1 MTPITAMERRC
12 RRTWRAIASRA
23 GEGEN
28 VERFMMLC
36 YPRVFGYVFNPLT
49 VYFGLDHRGQIR
61 LVIYEVSNTFG
72 ERMSYVLRASASSSG
87 HVDQDCR
94 KEFHVSP
101 FNKAGGIYRFR
112 VSPIGD
118 ILKVAIRLEENDR
131 TLMTA
136 YFDARKIELTDAAL
150 MARVARTGWMTVKVI
165 AAIHLEAA
173 KLWLKGLR
181 LHPRPRP
188 PEPPISYEGR

>member
-1 MTPITAMERRC
+1 MFPRSTKPAEFTGFAFPPLAIFSRLQFD
-12 RRTWRAIASRA
+12 WRK
-23 GEGEN
+23 
-28 VERFMMLC
+28 
-36 YPRVFGYVFNPLT
+36 T
-49 VYFGLDHRGQIR
+49 
-61 LVIYEVSNTFG
+61 T
-72 ERMSYVLRASASSSG
+72 
-87 HVDQDCR
+87 
-94 KEFHVSP
+94 
-101 FNKAGGIYRFR
+101 
-112 VSPIGD
+112 
-118 ILKVAIRLEENDR
+118 R